1 MGFLGVIAGID
12 HEEQIKKKRELEDK
26 QKDDKQKDQNKKE
39 SE

>member
-1 MGFLGVIAGID
+1 MGFLGAIAGID

-26 QKDDKQKDQNKKE
+26 QKEDKQKGKNKKE

>member
-1 MGFLGVIAGID
+1 MKMGFLGAIAGID

-26 QKDDKQKDQNKKE
+26 QKDQNKKE